1 MRSLLDRATKFA
13 INLAIPVGLLT
24 AGIVSSFTISVK
36 AQEVFGN
43 NGIRFDADTIVEFEF
58 VESHGAYR
66 ASFGVINL
74 DTGEKTPLL
83 VEVKASDLSED
94 VNNPSTGTNDAG
106 RQNDF
111 LGSPGNAVPNPLA
124 EFIFKANN
132 RYAFYLE
139 STYNGR
145 PAGILYS
152 VNSAN
157 PGNNQQVQFQ
167 GNITNLG
174 TGGILIRWDDTGS
187 VLVRTDKEDR
197 DFDDFIVRSGGRIA
211 CPYERDPNIQQQ
223 SQLKQYKIASNLDES
238 TSCNPTEKVQ

>member
-1 MRSLLDRATKFA
+1 MRSLLDLATKFA
-13 INLAIPVGLLT
+13 INLAIPLGLLT
-24 AGIVSSFTISVK
+24 AGIISSFPTSVK
-36 AQEVFGN
+36 AQEIFDN
-43 NGIRFDADTIVEFEF
+43 IGIRFDADTIVEFEF

-66 ASFGVINL
+66 SSFGVINL

-94 VNNPSTGTNDAG
+94 VNNPSSGTNDAG

-124 EFIFKANN
+124 EFLFKANN

-145 PAGILYS
+145 PAGIVYS

-174 TGGILIRWDDTGS
+174 NGGIMIRWDDTGS
-187 VLVRTDKEDR
+187 ILVRTDKEDR
-197 DFDDFIVRSGGRIA
+197 DFDDFIIRSGGRIP
-211 CPYERDPNIQQQ
+211 CPYEGNNNIQQQ
-223 SQLKQYKIASNLDES
+223 SQLKQYKIANNLDES
-238 TSCNPTEKVQ
+238 TSCKSSEKVQ